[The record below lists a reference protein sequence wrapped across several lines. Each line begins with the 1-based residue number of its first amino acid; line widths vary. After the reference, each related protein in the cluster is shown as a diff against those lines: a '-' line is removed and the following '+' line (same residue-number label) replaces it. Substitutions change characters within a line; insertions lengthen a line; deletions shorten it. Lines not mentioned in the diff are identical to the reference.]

1 MGYSHTFKMPK
12 PNQTDWGKLVS
23 DVKKLFS
30 CLPTAEQWHHD
41 EIDGPIVLCGPHG
54 DGDPVCT
61 IKEIA
66 FNGDASKDMA
76 SETLLLYPGKLDDW
90 CKTSRHPY
98 DFVVCGVLI
107 LANHHLPNFK
117 LTSNGRTD
125 AWQPSLDWVQKHINH
140 AVMMP
145 RGILPPVN
153 PPEKVVK
160 MPSKQP
166 DFIALD
172 HLQPIQHIN
181 VASQYF

>member
-12 PNQTDWGKLVS
+12 PNQTDWGNLVS

-30 CLPTAEQWHHD
+30 CLPTAEQLQHYD
-41 EIDGPIVLCGPHG
+41 IDGPIVLCGSDGH
-54 DGDPVCT
+54 GDPVCT
-61 IKEIA
+61 TKEIA
-66 FNGDASKDMA
+66 FNGDASTDMA
-76 SETLLLYPGKLDDW
+76 CETLLLYPGKIDDW

-98 DFVVCGVLI
+98 DFVVCSVLI
-107 LANHHLPNFK
+107 LASHHLPKFK

-125 AWQPSLDWVQKHINH
+125 EWQPSLDWVQKHIDH

-145 RGILPPVN
+145 PGILPPVN